1 MNIPK
6 FLLLLC
12 VALSITLVS
21 IFTIQLFNHISSVKS
36 SDETS
41 VVPRAS
47 QEDTRTNDDGVIA
60 PERQSQIPKNYPG
73 DAEDGIIIDDM
84 NEPSMN
90 AGDAVPDEDE
100 IVEGSV
106 EEDAQ
111 FPGGQVALLKYIRDH
126 VTYPDAALKQGVQG
140 MVILRFVVERDG
152 RVGEVQ
158 VRSSLSP
165 ECDREA
171 IRVVKSMPRFI
182 PAKLNGRPIR
192 KWFTVPIRFIIQ

>member
-6 FLLLLC
+6 FLLLLF

-21 IFTIQLFNHISSVKS
+21 IFTIQLLNHIRSVNS
-36 SDETS
+36 SDEIS
-41 VVPRAS
+41 AVPRAS
-47 QEDTRTNDDGVIA
+47 QEATHINDDGVIV
-60 PERQSQIPKNYPG
+60 PERQSQTPQDYPS
-73 DAEDGIIIDDM
+73 DAEDCIFTDDL
-84 NEPSMN
+84 NEPSMD

-140 MVILRFVVERDG
+140 MIILRFVVERDG
-152 RVGEVQ
+152 RVGEIQ

>member
-6 FLLLLC
+6 FLLLLF

-21 IFTIQLFNHISSVKS
+21 IFTIQLLNHIRSVNS
-36 SDETS
+36 SDEIS
-41 VVPRAS
+41 AVPRAS
-47 QEDTRTNDDGVIA
+47 QEATHINDDGVIV
-60 PERQSQIPKNYPG
+60 PDRQSQTPQDYPG
-73 DAEDGIIIDDM
+73 DAEDGIITDDL
-84 NEPSMN
+84 NEPSMD

-100 IVEGSV
+100 IVEGCV

-152 RVGEVQ
+152 RVGEIQ
-158 VRSSLSP
+158 VRSSLYT

-182 PAKLNGRPIR
+182 PAKLNGRPIC

>member
-6 FLLLLC
+6 FLLLLL

-21 IFTIQLFNHISSVKS
+21 IFTIQLLNHISSVNS
-36 SDETS
+36 SDEIS
-41 VVPRAS
+41 AVPRAS
-47 QEDTRTNDDGVIA
+47 QEDTHINDDGVIA
-60 PERQSQIPKNYPG
+60 PERQSQTPQDYPG
-73 DAEDGIIIDDM
+73 DAEDGIFTDDL
-84 NEPSMN
+84 NEPSMD

-126 VTYPDAALKQGVQG
+126 VIYPDAALKQGVQG

-152 RVGEVQ
+152 RVGEIQ

-165 ECDREA
+165 GCDREA

-182 PAKLNGRPIR
+182 PAKLNGRPVR